1 MPEEITHPQLS
12 APNHKLG
19 DYRAWDID
27 DCAQTPADMIW
38 ISKARDVDP
47 LPHLILPHGEPSIA
61 IRRRCG
67 ADGALRHI
75 DVVICGPYGKAR
87 WYRPEAGEELI
98 AIRLKP
104 EMSANVFG
112 IKAGEFLDADPV
124 SRITMPAGVCPNA
137 LHAAETCDALSVA
150 QTLFRELMAH
160 KQRDDHHK
168 TPEVIAA
175 SLIRKSEGRTGVR
188 QLANHLEISERHLRR
203 RFRAAT
209 GMSPK
214 TYARQ
219 MRVTTAALRAD
230 ASETPDWAAIATDSG
245 YYDQAHMISEFH
257 DLCGQTPVAT
267 HGSRRKL
274 RTQDRSV
281 FSNTSLPEHS

>member
-1 MPEEITHPQLS
+1 MPEETTHPQLS
-12 APNHKLG
+12 TPNHKLG

-27 DCAQTPADMIW
+27 AGARAPADMVW
-38 ISKARDVDP
+38 ISKARDTDP

-61 IRRRCG
+61 IRRRYNV
-67 ADGALRHI
+67 DGALRHI

-104 EMSANVFG
+104 EMSANIFG

-124 SRITMPAGVCPNA
+124 SRITMPAGAYPDT
-137 LHAAETCDALSVA
+137 LHAAETCDALRVA
-150 QTLFRELMAH
+150 QNLFHELVSH
-160 KQRDDHHK
+160 RRQDDHQD
-168 TPEVIAA
+168 TPEIIAA
-175 SLIRKSEGRTGVR
+175 NLIRKSEGRTGVR
-188 QLANHLEISERHLRR
+188 QLAGYLEISERHLRR
-203 RFRAAT
+203 RFHAAT

-219 MRVTTAALRAD
+219 IRVTTAALRAD
-230 ASETPDWAAIATDSG
+230 VSETPDWAAIATDSG

-257 DLCGQTPVAT
+257 DLCGQTPVDT

-274 RTQDRSV
+274 RTQDKSV
-281 FSNTSLPEHS
+281 FSNTSPSEHS